1 MISVGEIQ
9 RSLIGIWRITR
20 RLPGAREC
28 FDQSFEG
35 FARSFNAM
43 LLAAP
48 LILISATSVL
58 QMAMTLEESRLA
70 YDGIPLS
77 QYALVELGGSIFGW
91 GSFLLLMAP
100 LARQLEL
107 GGAYTNYVITY
118 NWGMLGSHILFAL
131 PLSFYLMG
139 LLSNEAAV
147 LLSVPAM
154 AMTSYFRYLIARDVL
169 GASMTSAVGIVVLNV
184 IYSLIINQI
193 SGMIFFPSIGA
204 S

>member
-9 RSLIGIWRITR
+9 RSLTGVWRIVR
-20 RLPGAREC
+20 RLPGASEC
-28 FDQSFEG
+28 FDQSFDG

-48 LILISATSVL
+48 LILISAASVL
-58 QMAMTLEESRLA
+58 QMAMTLEESRVA
-70 YDGIPLS
+70 YDGISLS

-100 LARQLEL
+100 LTRQLEL
-107 GGAYTNYVITY
+107 GGAYTSYVITY

-131 PLSFYLMG
+131 PLSLYLLG
-139 LLSNEAAV
+139 LLSNEAAA

-154 AMTSYFRYLIARDVL
+154 AMTGYYRYLIAREVL
-169 GASMTSAVGIVVLNV
+169 GASMTSAVGIVALNV